1 MCRKSAWAG
10 IKVGA
15 EVFFLKRFIQNLQ
28 DWELTRII
36 GIMWHSFKARFQ
48 RPIEAAR
55 DKDATSFQIEKGKK
69 AAKELQDMLKPHL
82 LQRLKTDF
90 LMDKLPSKKDFVVWT
105 HLSQQQRDLYSAYV
119 EAKDGA
125 VMQTIRVKSS
135 PLIALSWLKK
145 LVGHPVLVADNDKQV
160 PISTMHSRDLLRDS
174 VKLQVA
180 VDLVL
185 SFSKDGHKTLLFSQ
199 STKTLDIIQRVLK
212 GRAKGIGRIDGKVTG
227 KNRQQVVDSF
237 NSNGSEMDV
246 MLISTGAGGVGL
258 TLNAADRVIL
268 YDPAWNPASDSQA
281 VDRCYRI
288 GQTKDVFVYR
298 LISAGTVEEK
308 VP

>member
-1 MCRKSAWAG
+1 
-10 IKVGA
+10 
-15 EVFFLKRFIQNLQ
+15 
-28 DWELTRII
+28 
-36 GIMWHSFKARFQ
+36 
-48 RPIEAAR
+48 
-55 DKDATSFQIEKGKK
+55 
-69 AAKELQDMLKPHL
+69 
-82 LQRLKTDF
+82 
-90 LMDKLPSKKDFVVWT
+90 
-105 HLSQQQRDLYSAYV
+105 
-119 EAKDGA
+119 
-125 VMQTIRVKSS
+125 MQTIQVKSS

-145 LVGHPVLVADNDKQV
+145 LIGHPVLVADGDKQV
-160 PISTMHSRDLLRDS
+160 PIAAMDARDLLRDS

-185 SFSKDGHKTLLFSQ
+185 SFSKEGHKTLVFSQ

-212 GRAKGIGRIDGKVTG
+212 GRARGIGRVDGKVTR

-237 NSNGSEMDV
+237 NAHGGPIEV

-308 VP
+308 VT